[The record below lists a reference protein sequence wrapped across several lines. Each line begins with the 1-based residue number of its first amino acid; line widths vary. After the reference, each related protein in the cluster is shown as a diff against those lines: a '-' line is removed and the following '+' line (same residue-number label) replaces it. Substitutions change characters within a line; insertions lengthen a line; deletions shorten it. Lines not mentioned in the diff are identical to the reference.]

1 VVSAPSRSAGSA
13 AIGSET
19 RAAIER
25 EIAKYPVKRGALLP
39 ALHLVQAEHGW
50 ISPDQAREL
59 AAIFEIRP
67 VEIAEVISFYN
78 MFYDRPQGRHHVY
91 VCTNL
96 PCSLRGARLLL
107 AELEHHLGVKPGE
120 TTKDGRITLGHE
132 ECLGACAYAPMMR
145 VDETYHENLDA
156 GSAKQIL
163 DGLA

>member
-1 VVSAPSRSAGSA
+1 V
-13 AIGSET
+13 IGGET

-25 EIAKYPVKRGALLP
+25 EIAKYPKKRGALLP
-39 ALHLVQAEHGW
+39 ALHLVQAERGF
-50 ISPDQAREL
+50 IAPDQAHEL

-67 VEIAEVISFYN
+67 VEVMEVVSFYN

-96 PCSLRGARLLL
+96 PCSLRGARQLLG
-107 AELEHHLGVKPGE
+107 ALESHLGVKPGE
-120 TTKDGRITLGHE
+120 TTKDGRVTLGHE

-156 GSAKQIL
+156 AKAKQIV
-163 DGLA
+163 DGLK